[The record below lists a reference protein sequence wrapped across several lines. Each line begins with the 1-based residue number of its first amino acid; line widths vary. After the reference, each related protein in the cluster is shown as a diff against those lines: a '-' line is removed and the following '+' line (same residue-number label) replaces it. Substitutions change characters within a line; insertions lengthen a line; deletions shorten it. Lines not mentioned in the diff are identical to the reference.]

1 MTRQVAP
8 GTWLDASRVCATRT
22 SRPHR
27 CFGIKSFE
35 KVDALLT
42 PTSPTVAFKIGER
55 SEDPLSMY
63 LSDIYT
69 ISLNLAGLPGI
80 SVPCGFNSDKMP
92 IGLQVIGKP
101 YCEAEILAIAH
112 KFERSHDFY
121 KELPKL

>member
-1 MTRQVAP
+1 MRTLIRQ
-8 GTWLDASRVCATRT
+8 D
-22 SRPHR
+22 
-27 CFGIKSFE
+27 FIKSFE

-121 KELPKL
+121 KEHPKL